1 MEVACS
7 VHLCD
12 APTAHSLISHL
23 NITFSR
29 KSVSVK
35 DKKNSLWLFT
45 SVPFC
50 SGGEKSIENTK
61 FQFSYMNHAQNV

>member
-1 MEVACS
+1 M
-7 VHLCD
+7 HLCD

-35 DKKNSLWLFT
+35 HKKQSLAFYLCTVLLWGRK
-45 SVPFC
+45 VNRKYKIP
-50 SGGEKSIENTK
+50 
-61 FQFSYMNHAQNV
+61 V

>member
-1 MEVACS
+1 M
-7 VHLCD
+7 HLCD

-35 DKKNSLWLFT
+35 HKKT
-45 SVPFC
+45 V
-50 SGGEKSIENTK
+50 SGFLLLYRFALGEKNQYKI
-61 FQFSYMNHAQNV
+61 QNSSLAI

>member
-35 DKKNSLWLFT
+35 HKKT
-45 SVPFC
+45 V
-50 SGGEKSIENTK
+50 SGFLLMYRFALGEKS
-61 FQFSYMNHAQNV
+61 Q